1 MRSISPE
8 ATPEEVAA
16 ILAAIAASQPAPVEE
31 ERDDTLH
38 EWVHAARL
46 RSHRAGLQRGPWRL
60 SGRIG
65 RRQPDD
71 RAEDATV
78 DPRRAHERG
87 SRRGRRHVHQ
97 RRPASRSPPR
107 WVRTKWSPK
116 DRSTTRASP
125 ASTPTPSYELAVE
138 GVVPD
143 GRWLPA
149 QVRTLVQPRGR
160 LLATVATANDVHF
173 GETECGKT
181 GDPATDA
188 IGPVLHSAPGE
199 PPYPELMNGAVV
211 DEMLALD
218 PDVVVVKGDLTDTGK
233 AEEYEAFLA
242 CYGRLGPRMHH
253 VRGNHDAIRD
263 PELARQGA
271 PYAIVLDG
279 VTLAVLDTVVPGWV
293 GGALAA
299 GQRGWLDDL
308 AAPTPDPVLVFAH
321 HPAFNHDPDYGLTTD
336 DHEALLD
343 VFARRE
349 NIVGYLAGH
358 THSNHVV
365 RDPRGRDVP
374 CVEIACA
381 KDYPGAWAEY
391 RVYEGGY
398 TQVMRRVAA
407 PDARAWSEQGR
418 QMIQGIYRDL
428 VLGSIDDRCF
438 TQTF

>member
-1 MRSISPE
+1 MTVAHAELMSVGPDE
-8 ATPEEVAA
+8 VVVTFTTPA
-16 ILAAIAASQPAPVEE
+16 E
-31 ERDDTLH
+31 ERVTTCVGGHEVTTEGPFHDAHVTGLAPDT
-38 EWVHAARL
+38 
-46 RSHRAGLQRGPWRL
+46 
-60 SGRIG
+60 
-65 RRQPDD
+65 
-71 RAEDATV
+71 
-78 DPRRAHERG
+78 
-87 SRRGRRHVHQ
+87 
-97 RRPASRSPPR
+97 
-107 WVRTKWSPK
+107 
-116 DRSTTRASP
+116 
-125 ASTPTPSYELAVE
+125 SYELAVE

-188 IGPVLHSAPGE
+188 IGPVLHGEPGE
-199 PPYPELMNGAVV
+199 PPYPEMMNGAVV

-242 CYGRLGPRMHH
+242 CYGRLGARMHH
-253 VRGNHDAIRD
+253 VRGNHDAMRD

-299 GQRGWLDDL
+299 EQRGWLDDL
-308 AAPTPDPVLVFAH
+308 ARETADPVLVFAH
-321 HPAFNHDPDYGLTTD
+321 HPAFNPDSNYGLSAD
-336 DHEALLD
+336 DHAALLD

-349 NIVGYLAGH
+349 TIVGYLAGH

-365 RDPRGRDVP
+365 RDPHGRDVP
-374 CVEIACA
+374 CVEVACA

-407 PDARAWSEQGR
+407 PAARAWSEQGR
-418 QMIQGIYRDL
+418 RMIQGIYRDL
-428 VLGSIDDRCF
+428 VLGTIDDRCF
-438 TQTF
+438 TETF